1 MTSTS
6 NKNTQGDYCLQ
17 QRGFE
22 LNRNYNTYANSQAGM
37 AYNPGIPCGGSAP
50 ASHMGRD
57 QLSYNPIEIE
67 SALFGIGSTNLVKA
81 QTPVYPNL
89 KQLPATSFFPREKV
103 IMPDPLVIE
112 KGQRAAPFQ
121 NN

>member
-6 NKNTQGDYCLQ
+6 NKNTQGDYSLQ

-22 LNRNYNTYANSQAGM
+22 LNHNYNTYANSQAGM

-89 KQLPATSFFPREKV
+89 KQLPVTSFFPREKV